1 LELYKFPEIKARMP
15 ILAQFDDMPSDD
27 EVAVLVKQ
35 LRPRLRNVIGVTIGK
50 GGEGKTTLASNVA
63 YMLAE
68 EQAERSE
75 NGKSAK
81 PILYMELDSNGNGR
95 REYGL
100 QDGKFDDNGARLL
113 KAITMDGDFE
123 VVRNVRPYLDATVS
137 GVKLG
142 DLASRIGRINM
153 AHGRGAY
160 LLLALLLAQISH
172 LYRWIV
178 LDFSPGDKDIQRTG
192 MAAAT
197 HLVAPIMD
205 SDNGTLDGLSSLA
218 RLIRTNKKVLNPE
231 AAITAIAFLGF
242 LKRKGEQTAKLEIVR
257 AKIEAQLIEAKLDTS
272 LMLDEFV
279 RDAEGLATLC
289 RNHGRPAR
297 EMARGAAG
305 QLTDSETGQL
315 VPRPRDER
323 GRLVDPQ
330 QALSLASDYGN
341 MAAELIRRVRSRN
354 TELREND
361 VQGVSA

>member
-1 LELYKFPEIKARMP
+1 MP

-27 EVAVLVKQ
+27 EVTALVRQ

-50 GGEGKTTLASNVA
+50 GGQGKTTLASNLA

-68 EQAERSE
+68 EQATRAKD
-75 NGKSAK
+75 GKSAK
-81 PILYMELDSNGNGR
+81 PILYIELDSNGNGR

-100 QDGKFDDNGARLL
+100 QDGEFDDKGARLL

-137 GVKLG
+137 GVRLS
-142 DLASRIGRINM
+142 DLASRVSRINM

-178 LDFSPGDKDIQRTG
+178 LDFSPGDKDVQRIG
-192 MAAAT
+192 MTATT

-218 RLIRTNKKVLNPE
+218 RLIRANRKVLNPE

-242 LKRKGEQTAKLEIVR
+242 PKRDGKQTARLEIVR
-257 AKIEAQLIEAKLDTS
+257 DKIEAQLSMANLATT

-289 RNHGRPAR
+289 RNHGYPAR
-297 EMARGAAG
+297 QMALGAAG
-305 QLTDSETGQL
+305 QLTDPETGEL

-323 GRLVDPQ
+323 GRLVDPR
-330 QALSLASDYGN
+330 QALNLASDYGK
-341 MAAELIRRVRSRN
+341 MAAELIGRVRQRN
-354 TELREND
+354 AELRKND
-361 VQGVSA
+361 VQGVAA